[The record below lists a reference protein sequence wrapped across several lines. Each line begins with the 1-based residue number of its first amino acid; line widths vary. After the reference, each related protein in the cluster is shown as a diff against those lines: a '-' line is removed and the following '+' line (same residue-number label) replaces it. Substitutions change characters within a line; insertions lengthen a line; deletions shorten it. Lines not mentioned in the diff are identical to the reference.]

1 MSDFMTQ
8 NLSSQWRVSQL
19 ISAQWS
25 SKMWGRNWSTK
36 RFNSWNLVITNF
48 AHIVKN
54 IFFSASSFKLCFPNI
69 NWLITVL
76 FVCQKIIHGKKNP
89 LFIGFI
95 ITSIQHLT
103 RFNMD
108 KQYRY
113 KKLFFL
119 GFKVNNGLNTNS
131 YLNVTQ
137 QTVTQIAK
145 LMATE

>member
-1 MSDFMTQ
+1 M
-8 NLSSQWRVSQL
+8 
-19 ISAQWS
+19 
-25 SKMWGRNWSTK
+25 K
-36 RFNSWNLVITNF
+36 VIMNF
-48 AHIVKN
+48 AHIVRN
-54 IFFSASSFKLCFPNI
+54 IFFSASRFELYSPNI
-69 NWLITVL
+69 ICLITVL
-76 FVCQKIIHGKKNP
+76 FVCQKIIHSKKNP
-89 LFIGFI
+89 LSIRLI

-108 KQYRY
+108 KQYRH

-119 GFKVNNGLNTNS
+119 GLRVNNGLNTNS